1 MAVALTFTAVTLI
14 ALAATVAT
22 VRLLRP
28 HLDRLLSE
36 LCGTQAR
43 AGFWVAAALLGLG
56 ICGLLSGTASFGYP
70 GGDDASTHDLFLG
83 GATQLRTLLIGLLG
97 SLIVIAWVLV
107 GVIRGFEARADRR
120 AYYAAM
126 QPPAGPP
133 APPGVVPPGA

>member
-1 MAVALTFTAVTLI
+1 MAVVLTFTAVTLI

-22 VRLLRP
+22 VRLLHP
-28 HLDRLLSE
+28 HLDRLLAE
-36 LCGTQAR
+36 LCGTSAR
-43 AGFWVAAALLGLG
+43 AGFWVAATLLGLG

-70 GGDDASTHDLFLG
+70 GGDDATTHDLFLG

-107 GVIRGFEARADRR
+107 AVIRGFEARADRR

-133 APPGVVPPGA
+133 TPPAAANSGA